1 MIIIYN
7 CNACTVQATDVRV
20 CLQPISKCD
29 GYFVG
34 QILKLKKH
42 DQSLNKS
49 TGVTLVDIL
58 AGNPY

>member
-7 CNACTVQATDVRV
+7 CNMFTVQATDVSV

-49 TGVTLVDIL
+49 TEVVLVDIV